1 MVNKAFTNKKDADG
15 FSVVCQFEAFSAER
29 WSQNFN
35 YQIEHRDD
43 FKAFKQKAKLVV
55 IGSKGKATFAT
66 VKKWVKE
73 NNPKEYFAKWRC
85 DSPLHK
91 DDCVDIYVI
100 M

>member
-1 MVNKAFTNKKDADG
+1 MVNKAFANKNVDG
-15 FSVVCQFEAFSAER
+15 CSVVSKFEAFSAEQ
-29 WSQNFN
+29 WSQNLG
-35 YQIEHRDD
+35 YQIAHQDD
-43 FKAFKQKAKLVV
+43 FKAFKQNAKLVV
-55 IGSKGKATFAT
+55 IGSKGKATFAA

-100 M
+100 K